1 MENLWAPWRMRY
13 VKDVDKNKKGCVF
26 CVAPQENDDK
36 KKHLLYRGKYCFV
49 IMNIF
54 PYNNG
59 HLMIVPY
66 EHTPSIDSLNDE
78 AALELWKLVRH
89 SKNALLESFSPEGF
103 NIGMNLG
110 RIGGA
115 GIDEHIHMHIVPR
128 WNGDT
133 NFMQVIGQTKVI
145 SQSLEDAYD
154 ALLPLYDKLP
164 SYSTEP

>member
-13 VKDVDKNKKGCVF
+13 IQDVDIKEGCVF
-26 CVAPQENDDK
+26 CLAPKDTDDK
-36 KKHLLYRGKYCFV
+36 KNHLIYRGKHNFV

-66 EHTPSIDSLNDE
+66 EHTSSIDSLVDE
-78 AALELWKLVRH
+78 AALELWHLVRH
-89 SKNALLESFSPEGF
+89 AKNALLESFNPEGF

-133 NFMQVIGQTKVI
+133 NFMPVIGQTKVI

-154 ALLPLYDKLP
+154 ALKPHFDQLK
-164 SYSTEP
+164 SYTAEP